1 MYTTAGEAASSRCG
15 MRRACGG
22 EQQAAAVRRGVV
34 STRQSDSNAHYLAT
48 KLGNGLFK
56 EI

>member
-1 MYTTAGEAASSRCG
+1 MYTTAGVAASSR
-15 MRRACGG
+15 
-22 EQQAAAVRRGVV
+22 Q
-34 STRQSDSNAHYLAT
+34 RQSGVAASSRQQQPDSNAHYLAT